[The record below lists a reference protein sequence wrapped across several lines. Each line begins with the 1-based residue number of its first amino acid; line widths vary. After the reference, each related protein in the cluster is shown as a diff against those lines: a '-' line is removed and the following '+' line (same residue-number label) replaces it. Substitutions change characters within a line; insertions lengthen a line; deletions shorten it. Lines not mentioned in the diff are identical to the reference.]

1 MRTDQMM
8 LTEEQVAAIKR
19 QLDIEALE
27 ESNPSM
33 DMLRK
38 QFGEHTF
45 YVGEDGLYMFEGLD
59 APSHPGQPA
68 NMVQVGAWTDENR
81 NAMKPVKHNV
91 TDVLVDLAG

>member
-1 MRTDQMM
+1 MM
-8 LTEEQVAAIKR
+8 LTDEQVAAVKA
-19 QLDIEALE
+19 QLDVDALE

-45 YVGEDGLYMFEGLD
+45 YVGEDGLFMFEPVN

-68 NMVQVGAWTDENR
+68 HMVQVGAWTDENR
-81 NAMKPVKHNV
+81 NAMKPMPHKV
-91 TDVLVDLAG
+91 TDVLIDLAG